1 MERDAK
7 ISIERNCDLDGEFME
22 DHVSYTTSAFIRRA
36 REYMFV
42 SVLPSGPEYM
52 FVSVLCGVFSWR
64 DGYRCRV
71 KSVSFRKVFFKVMS
85 SFIYKIQTLPRCSS
99 DNSALHCVFTVAC
112 YVSGFRLDEGSHFF
126 FLSKSKNWSR
136 FVLK

>member
-36 REYMFV
+36 RECMFV

-85 SFIYKIQTLPRCSS
+85 SFIYKIQTLARCSS

-126 FLSKSKNWSR
+126 SFRNQRIGPGSY
-136 FVLK
+136 